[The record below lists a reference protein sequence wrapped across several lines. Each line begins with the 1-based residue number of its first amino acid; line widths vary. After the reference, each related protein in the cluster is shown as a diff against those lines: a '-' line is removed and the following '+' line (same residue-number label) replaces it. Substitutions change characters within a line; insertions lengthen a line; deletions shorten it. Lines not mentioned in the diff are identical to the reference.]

1 MAGKQIIIDGVDVSE
16 CNFCEWKSS
25 DIPQCR
31 IRLASFEPTCK
42 GYNCHYKQLK
52 HKEHECETLKKVS
65 CEFKNYCTCNTE
77 KFLQTLDEIKEIAE
91 DCCVFCQKIDP
102 ETFDMSECKLCNHSK
117 ILQKISEVIN

>member
-1 MAGKQIIIDGVDVSE
+1 MTDKQIIIDGVDVSE

-52 HKEHECETLKKVS
+52 HKEQV
-65 CEFKNYCTCNTE
+65 FN
-77 KFLQTLDEIKEIAE
+77 EIKEY
-91 DCCVFCQKIDP
+91 FK
-102 ETFDMSECKLCNHSK
+102 SK
-117 ILQKISEVIN
+117 DKTKTSLFNIFVIEEEILDIINKG